1 MNNMKVLE
9 GLEKLKYEALYNV
22 AMYNKTKYGYYR
34 YMIELIIENTMKYYG
49 VNGLTEV
56 LDFIHSETE

>member
-1 MNNMKVLE
+1 MKLLV
-9 GLEKLKYEALYNV
+9 GLEELKYMALYCV
-22 AMYNKTKYGYYR
+22 AMYNKTHHADYR
-34 YMIELIIENTMKYYG
+34 HTLDRIVEKTMKYYG

>member
-1 MNNMKVLE
+1 MRVLE

-22 AMYNKTKYGYYR
+22 AMYNKTKTRYYR
-34 YMIELIIENTMKYYG
+34 YMLELIIENTIEYYG

-56 LDFIHSETE
+56 LDFIQSETE